1 MMLLVEVAQGHGVSE
16 DLVQI
21 LNRLLARRFRQRDW
35 HAHKMSVGLDLG
47 RVLMRRRRRADHDCF
62 CVERLHM
69 DLLVTDIAVA
79 GGYSIRVNDASAGE
93 RFAWLSVKNSATA
106 SVTREN

>member
-1 MMLLVEVAQGHGVSE
+1 
-16 DLVQI
+16 
-21 LNRLLARRFRQRDW
+21 
-35 HAHKMSVGLDLG
+35 
-47 RVLMRRRRRADHDCF
+47 
-62 CVERLHM
+62 M